1 LTGRPKVS
9 FTPALLPP
17 GGTMNTVQNATHED
31 FQSKKAALVSDL
43 KRVVVDAEELL
54 HEVTSST
61 AEEFAA
67 ARAKMEAN
75 LAHAV
80 SRLDEARIAAGQ
92 RAMSAADAT
101 RECVRDNPWQALG
114 IAAAAGLIAGC
125 LIARR

>member
-1 LTGRPKVS
+1 
-9 FTPALLPP
+9 
-17 GGTMNTVQNATHED
+17 MNTLPNATHED
-31 FQSKKAALVSDL
+31 FEGKKAKLVSDL

-54 HEVTSST
+54 HEVASYT

-67 ARAKMEAN
+67 ARAKLEAN
-75 LAHAV
+75 LARAV

-92 RAMSAADAT
+92 RARNAADAT

-114 IAAAAGLIAGC
+114 IAAAVGLIAGC

>member
-1 LTGRPKVS
+1 
-9 FTPALLPP
+9 
-17 GGTMNTVQNATHED
+17 MNTVQNATHED
-31 FQSKKAALVSDL
+31 FEGKKSKLVSDL
-43 KRVVVDAEELL
+43 KQVVVDAEELL
-54 HEVTSST
+54 HEVASST

-92 RAMSAADAT
+92 RATSAADAT